1 MLDMFLFGLVWIV
14 LKEGIHCMRDVNEG
28 WIEDKTDCLRREWD
42 SSEPRRQDI
51 GILLLLLHSIY
62 VIPFKGKGGLVP
74 QRVPQAKDTL
84 PKDHTV
90 FI

>member
-1 MLDMFLFGLVWIV
+1 
-14 LKEGIHCMRDVNEG
+14 MRDVNEG

-51 GILLLLLHSIY
+51 GILLLLHSIY

-74 QRVPQAKDTL
+74 QCVPPSKRYSTQRPHCIHLNMAND
-84 PKDHTV
+84 
-90 FI
+90 